1 MNDYPRQDKKI
12 KLYLS
17 DNSQITGLINIA
29 GRGTIELV
37 EDTDPDIVLDS
48 AESEDGKLYQT
59 MLIAK
64 QQIVWIDPLDDES
77 GKPGVGTWQKVRFK
91 LVNGQEI
98 TGEVDISGYSRISDY
113 CQAFSRRFYEVY
125 KCSTT
130 GKKQNLC
137 LVSSGHVLWRELVD

>member
-29 GRGTIELV
+29 GRRTVELV
-37 EDTDPDIVLDS
+37 EDADPDIVLYS
-48 AESEDGKLYQT
+48 VTSEDGKLYQA
-59 MLIAK
+59 MLVTK
-64 QQIVWIDPLDDES
+64 QQIVLIDPLEDGS
-77 GKPGVGTWQKVRFK
+77 GKPEVGTWQKVSFK
-91 LVNGQEI
+91 LASGPEI

-113 CQAFSRRFYEVY
+113 FQAFSRRFYEVY
-125 KCSTT
+125 ECSTD
-130 GKKQNLC
+130 GKKQNLL